1 MSAITAGELAKRS
14 KPKAMAAITAGELAK
29 HSKPGD
35 LWMAID
41 GDVYDVS
48 KFARVHPGG
57 AKVLE
62 QLAGHDVTNEFFD
75 LHRQEILTKYARLK
89 IGRLDSAEE
98 AMHSPD
104 DESEISSV
112 PFAEL
117 PAFQGQI
124 SPYFKES
131 HRRFMEA
138 VRSFVRRELAPM
150 ASSQELSGDYPMKE
164 TQQKLGQK
172 GLMVTRMGPGPWLA
186 QAAELGIEIPGGVSP
201 AEFDYFHEMIA
212 HQEFGRLG
220 HPGFIDSCG
229 TGWLISAPAIY
240 HFSSN
245 EMRQQVGGPLL
256 RGDKWSC
263 LAISEPF
270 AGSDVAGLK
279 TTAELTPDGK
289 HYVVNGVKKWIT
301 EGAYADYFVTAVRTG
316 GAGAKGISM
325 LLIERGEGVETKQIK
340 TTYSTSAGT
349 ALVILSDVKV
359 PVENLMGK
367 TNDGFRLIM
376 YNFNHERWMIVNSLM
391 GQVRA
396 AITDAFL
403 WAKQRKVF
411 GKPLID
417 QPVIRN
423 KLASSVAAMESV
435 QSYNESLT
443 YDMANSREGPI
454 GTRLAGPIAMLKYQ
468 STRMA
473 WKVADDTVQIL
484 GGRGITRTG
493 MGAKVEGLKNF
504 AKYAAVYGGSEEIM
518 ADLAI
523 KQALRD
529 FPTRSRL

>member
-1 MSAITAGELAKRS
+1 
-14 KPKAMAAITAGELAK
+14 
-29 HSKPGD
+29 
-35 LWMAID
+35 MAID

-48 KFARVHPGG
+48 KFARMHPGG
-57 AKVLE
+57 AKILE
-62 QLAGHDVTNEFFD
+62 QLAGNDVTTEFYE
-75 LHRQEILTKYARLK
+75 LHRQEVLTKYKRLK
-89 IGRLDSAEE
+89 IGHLDTADKEVHT
-98 AMHSPD
+98 A
-104 DESEISSV
+104 DEVGSVSSV

-124 SPYFKES
+124 SPYFKQS
-131 HRRFMEA
+131 HTRFMQG
-138 VRSFVRRELAPM
+138 VRAFVQRELMPRA
-150 ASSQELSGDYPMKE
+150 ASSELNGDYPTKE
-164 TQQKLGQK
+164 MQQKLGQK
-172 GLMVTRMGPGPWLA
+172 GLMITRMGPGPWLA
-186 QAAELGIEIPGGVSP
+186 QAAELGIEIPGGVEP
-201 AEFDYFHEMIA
+201 AEFDYFHEMIV
-212 HQEFGRLG
+212 HQEIGRLG

-245 EMRQQVGGPLL
+245 EIRQQIGGSLL
-256 RGDKWSC
+256 RGDKWSA

-289 HYVVNGVKKWIT
+289 HFIVNGVKKWIT
-301 EGAYADYFVTAVRTG
+301 EGVYADYFVTAVRTG

-340 TTYSTSAGT
+340 TTYSTCAGT

-367 TNDGFRLIM
+367 ENDGFKLIM
-376 YNFNHERWMIVNSLM
+376 YNFNHERWTIVNNLL
-391 GQVRA
+391 GQTRA
-396 AITDAFL
+396 AVADAFL

-423 KLASSVAAMESV
+423 KLASSVAALESV
-435 QSYNESLT
+435 QSYNEAIT
-443 YDMANSREGPI
+443 YDMANSREGPV

-523 KQALRD
+523 KQALRS
-529 FPTRSRL
+529 FPAQSRL